1 MQAQYRSYQQGT
13 PSRTSH
19 AGSNRR
25 GIAPATAAPTRE
37 QMTQQQYQQQQALI
51 LKQKEA
57 AKKRASEP
65 TDKNIPDGV
74 EDVIIG
80 DGVQR
85 YKELR
90 DVERRLDATMT
101 RKRLDIRESVDRN
114 VKRYRTLRIWI
125 SNTVEDQPWQ
135 SDNTLDVDAFD
146 FSTNMDSSFRVKIEG
161 RLLDDDDEDSEDS
174 EDEDETAEDG
184 ADAMD
189 VDKKKETKSPGRLY
203 KLSHFFKSMTVDFD
217 RNQRTKDGA
226 DQSVEWKK
234 PSVAPNANGLPAA
247 ADFDQLEFK
256 RSGDENCNIVINLV
270 RDETPKDFQLSP
282 VLSAILDTNVGTREE
297 VTMLDER
304 LKPLFPGRE
313 KGYWPQLGDAIISHT
328 TILQPVRLHYTIR
341 VDKEFHEN
349 PQPTIY
355 DVQVTVEDPLKAA
368 LEAATKNPTYAT
380 NLIELSS
387 LDKQLAVIF
396 AEERLEIIAA
406 DGMRGSGEDATSD
419 EWRRGGADSLWG
431 SDNVK
436 ELAALMISTGC
447 RAQIDVGKAEEWES
461 VKEVVED
468 DFDGKL
474 HLLALNAGFSQRGAF
489 AQDSST
495 NYFNKILNVNLF
507 GVINGIN
514 NLLPYITSHTSPSSI
529 IITGSKQGIT
539 NPPGNP
545 AYNCSKAAVKTLAEH
560 LSFDLRERKETGVHL
575 LVPGWTGIEKKPK
588 GAWSGDQVVDY
599 LEGKMVD
606 GTFYVVCPDGDVTE
620 EMDRKRMA
628 WGAGDIVQGRLP
640 LSRWREGY
648 KGEFEEFMK
657 RDL

>member
-25 GIAPATAAPTRE
+25 GIAPAAAAPTRE

-114 VKRYRTLRIWI
+114 VKRHRTLRIWI

-174 EDEDETAEDG
+174 EDEYETAEDG

-189 VDKKKETKSPGRLY
+189 LDKKKKTKSPGRLY

-226 DQSVEWKK
+226 DQGVEWKK

-270 RDETPKDFQLSP
+270 RDETPERFQLSP

-297 VTMLDER
+297 VTMGIWSYIKAMGLADDDEKRTFELDER

-355 DVQVTVEDPLKAA
+355 DIQVTIEDPLKAA

-380 NLIELSS
+380 NLLELSS
-387 LDKQLAVIF
+387 LDKQLAVIVRAIANSKSKHAF
-396 AEERLEIIAA
+396 FDALSKNPTEFIRKWISSQKRDLEIIAA

-436 ELAALMISTGC
+436 ELAALMISTGK
-447 RAQIDVGKAEEWES
+447 VKA
-461 VKEVVED
+461 
-468 DFDGKL
+468 G
-474 HLLALNAGFSQRGAF
+474 
-489 AQDSST
+489 
-495 NYFNKILNVNLF
+495 
-507 GVINGIN
+507 
-514 NLLPYITSHTSPSSI
+514 
-529 IITGSKQGIT
+529 
-539 NPPGNP
+539 
-545 AYNCSKAAVKTLAEH
+545 
-560 LSFDLRERKETGVHL
+560 
-575 LVPGWTGIEKKPK
+575 
-588 GAWSGDQVVDY
+588 
-599 LEGKMVD
+599 
-606 GTFYVVCPDGDVTE
+606 
-620 EMDRKRMA
+620 
-628 WGAGDIVQGRLP
+628 
-640 LSRWREGY
+640 
-648 KGEFEEFMK
+648 
-657 RDL
+657 

>member
-25 GIAPATAAPTRE
+25 APATAAPTRE

>member
-575 LVPGWTGIEKKPK
+575 LVPGWTYTGLT
-588 GAWSGDQVVDY
+588 GSGSPFVVGGED
-599 LEGKMVD
+599 GKV
-606 GTFYVVCPDGDVTE
+606 E
-620 EMDRKRMA
+620 L
-628 WGAGDIVQGRLP
+628 AGLRRSLRVRGREI
-640 LSRWREGY
+640 RWWIILRGRWLM
-648 KGEFEEFMK
+648 GRFMSFV
-657 RDL
+657 LMGM